1 MEKTLF
7 QFIWKN
13 SARYQVAIL
22 LVTLLS
28 YPVSY
33 ILLDLPK
40 KITNEA
46 IQGSDFPVELFGIQ
60 LGQIQYLAVLC
71 MLFLLLV
78 VVSNC
83 IKLYLNVYKGRL
95 GERMLRQLRF
105 ELFQRVLRFRLPH
118 FKKVSSGEIIPMI
131 TAEVEDVGG
140 FVGEAFALPAYQGG
154 MLVVQVGFIF
164 VQDPLLGLAAISLY
178 PVQGYIIPKLQQKVV
193 RLSRQRVKNVRVIA
207 DKVGESISGISEI
220 HANDTSAWHSAD
232 LSDKLYRNFRIRFDI
247 YNRKYFIK
255 FINNFMNQLTPF
267 FFYFIGGY
275 LVIKGQLSIGALIAV
290 IAAYKDLAGP
300 WKELLTYYQM
310 TADVS
315 VKYQTVVENFD
326 PPDLYDKERLLD
338 NEAITLSGRLK
349 FDQLRLSG
357 LGTGQEV
364 HGASFTVDPGKPLV
378 VSGVDGS
385 GRAELLQMAAG
396 LLSPTSGSVSINGT
410 NYESLSEATLGRQI
424 AYVGG
429 HLHVWTGTIRD
440 NLFYGLRHRPQEQLD
455 YEGSDLK
462 KRQRQLREADMTRN
476 PTYDVKAR
484 WEDYKKANTS
494 SMHELEEKALELCQL
509 AGFSRDLYL
518 LGVETVIDPNGAGEL
533 TDDLMLEL
541 VEARKALRE
550 RIETDTALQNLVE
563 FWDPEKF
570 NQSATLAQNLFF
582 ASPKEHFMTIEHIPE
597 DPQISAFLAKTGFD
611 VLLTK
616 MGLEIA
622 TTMVELF
629 ADVSADS
636 DLLNS
641 YSFISREDLPHFSRI
656 VNEQK
661 LNQRGRKLKDVD
673 RYRLIALALK
683 LIPAKHRLGVLDD
696 ETRDKFVA
704 ARAQFRETVGQDSD
718 RFEFFDPDKYLTTLC
733 IEDNLIFGHARL
745 DRRDARQKIQ
755 QVLQEIVLEKDLI
768 VPVRRAAFDYHVGVA
783 GAKLSMHQRRL
794 ICLVRALLKNAYIYV
809 LDETANSATPAD
821 KILRDELKKMMSDK
835 ILLFGV
841 SNESVAEEFERKL
854 HLENGRIIGR

>member
-1 MEKTLF
+1 MEKSLF

-13 SARYQVAIL
+13 SARYQLAIL

-40 KITNEA
+40 TITNEA
-46 IQGSDFPVELFGIQ
+46 IQGSNFPVEFLGYQ

-71 MLFLLLV
+71 ILFLVLV

-83 IKLYLNVYKGRL
+83 IKLYLNIYKGRL

-154 MLVVQVGFIF
+154 LLVVQVGFIF
-164 VQDPLLGLAAISLY
+164 MQDPLLGLAAISLY
-178 PVQGYIIPKLQQKVV
+178 PIQGYIIPKLQQKVV

-207 DKVGESISGISEI
+207 DKVGETISGISEI
-220 HANDTSAWHSAD
+220 HSNDTSAWHSAD
-232 LSDKLYRNFRIRFDI
+232 LSDRLYRNFRIRFDI

-255 FINNFMNQLTPF
+255 FVNNFMNQLTPF

-300 WKELLTYYQM
+300 WKELLLYYQM

-326 PPDLYDKERLLD
+326 PPDLYEKQRLLD
-338 NEAITLSGRLK
+338 DQALAFTGPLDMDNLS
-349 FDQLRLSG
+349 FSG
-357 LGTGQEV
+357 SGSGQEIHDV
-364 HGASFTVDPGKPLV
+364 SIRVEKGKPLAV
-378 VSGVDGS
+378 TGIDGS

-396 LLSPTSGSVSINGT
+396 LLSPTSGSVSVNNSNFETLG
-410 NYESLSEATLGRQI
+410 EATLGRQI

-440 NLFYGLRHRPQEQLD
+440 NLFYGLRHRPQETIK
-455 YEGSDLK
+455 YTGSEIA
-462 KRQRQLREADMTRN
+462 KRQTQLKEAELTLS
-476 PTYDVKAR
+476 PSYDLKAR
-484 WEDYKKANTS
+484 WDNYEQANS
-494 SMHELEEKALELCQL
+494 SSLQELEAKALELCKV

-518 LGVETVIDPNGAGEL
+518 LGVETVIDQRHLKEINGG
-533 TDDLMLEL
+533 LMPKL

-550 RIETDTALQNLVE
+550 SIEGDPRLKNLVE
-563 FWDPEKF
+563 FWDPDKF
-570 NQSATLAQNLFF
+570 NLSANLAQNLFF
-582 ASPKEHFMTIEHIPE
+582 ASPKEQFMTIERVPQ
-597 DPQISAFLAKTGFD
+597 DPQIRRFLKATGFD
-611 VLLTK
+611 IHLTDI
-616 MGLEIA
+616 GLQIA

-636 DLLNS
+636 DLLNR
-641 YSFISREDLPHFSRI
+641 YSFISREDLPEFERI
-656 VNEQK
+656 VQDARNKNHTKRIKE
-661 LNQRGRKLKDVD
+661 ND
-673 RYRLIALALK
+673 RDRLIALALK
-683 LIPAKHRLGVLDD
+683 LVPAKHRLGVLDD
-696 ETRDKFVA
+696 EMQDKIVA
-704 ARAQFRETVGQDSD
+704 ARAQFMETVGKDNA
-718 RFEFFDPDKYLTTLC
+718 RFEFFDPDTYLTTLS
-733 IEDNLIFGHARL
+733 IEDNLVFGHARL

-755 QVLQEIVLEKDLI
+755 QVLQDLVRERDLI
-768 VPVRRAAFDYHVGVA
+768 VPIRRAAFDFHVGVA
-783 GAKLSMHQRRL
+783 GAKLSSHQRRL
-794 ICLVRALLKNAYIYV
+794 VCLVRALLKNAYIYV
-809 LDETANSATPAD
+809 LDETANSLSETDKALRAD
-821 KILRDELKKMMSDK
+821 LQELLSDK
-835 ILLFGV
+835 VLLFGV
-841 SNESVAEEFERKL
+841 NNETVSEEFEKTL
-854 HLENGRIIGR
+854 HLENGRVIER

>member
-46 IQGSDFPVELFGIQ
+46 IQGSNFPVEIFGMQ

-71 MLFLLLV
+71 ILFLVLV

-164 VQDPLLGLAAISLY
+164 MQDPLLGLAAISLY

-207 DKVGESISGISEI
+207 DKVGESISGITEI
-220 HANDTSAWHSAD
+220 HNNDTSAWHSAD
-232 LSDKLYRNFRIRFDI
+232 LSDRLYRNFRIRFDI

-255 FINNFMNQLTPF
+255 FVNNFMNQLTPF

-275 LVIKGQLSIGALIAV
+275 LVIKGELSIGALIAV

-300 WKELLTYYQM
+300 WKELLAYYQM

-326 PPDLYDKERLLD
+326 PPDLYEKDRLLD
-338 NEAITLSGRLK
+338 DEMKTFSGPLTMENLGLSG
-349 FDQLRLSG
+349 G
-357 LGTGQEV
+357 GTGQEV
-364 HGASFTVDPGKPLV
+364 HDVTLTVKPGEPLAV
-378 VSGVDGS
+378 TGIDGS

-396 LLSPTSGSVSINGT
+396 LISPTSGAISVNQT
-410 NYESLSEATLGRQI
+410 NLESMPEATLGRQI

-429 HLHVWTGTIRD
+429 HCHVWTGTIRD
-440 NLFYGLRHRPQEQLD
+440 NLFYGLRHRPQEVLD
-455 YEGSDLK
+455 YKGSNLK
-462 KRQRQLREADMTRN
+462 KRQRQLREAVMTKN
-476 PTYDVKAR
+476 PCFDLRSR
-484 WEDYKKANTS
+484 WEDYALANAT
-494 SMHELEEKALELCQL
+494 SMHDLENKALELCKI

-518 LGVETVIDPNGAGEL
+518 LGVETVISLGTVTEPGCEL
-533 TDDLMLEL
+533 MAKL

-550 RIETDTALQNLVE
+550 KIQGDTKLQNLVE
-563 FWDPEKF
+563 FWDPDTF
-570 NQSATLAQNLFF
+570 NHSATLAQNIFF
-582 ASPKEHFMTIEHIPE
+582 ASPKEQFMTIEHLPT
-597 DPQISAFLAKTGFD
+597 DPQIAKFLKATGFD
-611 VLLTK
+611 ETLT
-616 MGLEIA
+616 MIGLKIA
-622 TTMVELF
+622 GTMVELF
-629 ADVSADS
+629 SDVGADS
-636 DLLNS
+636 DLLNR
-641 YSFISREDLPHFSRI
+641 YSFISREDLPEFSRI
-656 VNEQK
+656 VDGQKSSRRPQKINEA
-661 LNQRGRKLKDVD
+661 D
-673 RYRLIALALK
+673 RVRLIALALK
-683 LIPAKHRLGVLDD
+683 LIPAKHRLGILDD
-696 ETRDKFVA
+696 EMHRKIVE
-704 ARAQFRETVGQDSD
+704 ARAQFMETVGKDND
-718 RFEFFDPDKYLTTLC
+718 RFEFFDPDTYLTTLS
-733 IEDNLIFGHARL
+733 IENNLIFGHARL
-745 DRRDARQKIQ
+745 DRRDARQKIRH
-755 QVLQEIVLEKDLI
+755 VLQELVRERELI
-768 VPVRRAAFDYHVGVA
+768 APIRRAAFDYQVGVA
-783 GAKLSMHQRRL
+783 GAKLSSHQRKT
-794 ICLVRALLKNAYIYV
+794 ICLVRALLKNAHIYI
-809 LDETANSATPAD
+809 LDETASGMTDAEAELREGLKSLMKD
-821 KILRDELKKMMSDK
+821 KIF
-835 ILLFGV
+835 LFGA
-841 SNESVAEEFERKL
+841 SNEAIAREFNAMI
-854 HLENGRIIGR
+854 HLENGRVIER

>member
-1 MEKTLF
+1 MEKSLF

-13 SARYQVAIL
+13 SSRYQVAIL
-22 LVTLLS
+22 LVTILS

-40 KITNEA
+40 TITNEA
-46 IQGSDFPVELFGIQ
+46 IQGSNFPVELFGMQ

-71 MLFLLLV
+71 ILFLVLV

-164 VQDPLLGLAAISLY
+164 MQDPLLGLAAISLY

-220 HANDTSAWHSAD
+220 HSNDTSAWHSAD
-232 LSDKLYRNFRIRFDI
+232 LSDRLYRNFRIRFDI

-255 FINNFMNQLTPF
+255 FVNNFMNQLTPF

-300 WKELLTYYQM
+300 WKELLAYYQM

-326 PPDLYDKERLLD
+326 PPDLYDKQRLLD
-338 NEAITLSGRLK
+338 DESLVFTGPLILDKLGLSGV
-349 FDQLRLSG
+349 
-357 LGTGQEV
+357 GTGQEV
-364 HGASFTVDPGKPLV
+364 HNVSLNVEPGKPLA

-396 LLSPTSGSVSINGT
+396 LLSPTSGSVTINNT
-410 NYESLSEATLGRQI
+410 NFESMPEATLGRQI

-440 NLFYGLRHRPQEQLD
+440 NLFYGLRHRPQEKVE
-455 YEGSDLK
+455 YEGSDLR
-462 KRQRQLREADMTRN
+462 KRQRQLKEAAMTLN
-476 PTYDVKAR
+476 PYFDLKAR
-484 WEDYKKANTS
+484 WEDYELADAG
-494 SMHELEEKALELCQL
+494 SMQELEDKALELCKV

-518 LGVETVIDPNGAGEL
+518 LGVETVINPNETEEL
-533 TDDLMLEL
+533 NGGLMPKL

-550 RIETDTALQNLVE
+550 KIQNDTKLQNLVE

-570 NQSATLAQNLFF
+570 NMSANLAQNLFF
-582 ASPKEHFMTIEHIPE
+582 ASPKEHFMTIEHVPT
-597 DPQISAFLAKTGFD
+597 DPQISAFLKETGFD
-611 VLLTK
+611 VLLADI
-616 MGLEIA
+616 GLKIA
-622 TTMVELF
+622 KTMVELF

-636 DLLNS
+636 DLLNR
-641 YSFISREDLPHFSRI
+641 YSFISREDLPEFARI

-661 LNQRGRKLKDVD
+661 GEQRRKRLKDVD
-673 RYRLIALALK
+673 RARLIALALK

-696 ETRDKFVA
+696 DVREKILA
-704 ARAQFRETVGQDSD
+704 ARKQFMETVGKDNQ
-718 RFEFFDPDKYLTTLC
+718 RFEFFDPDTYLTTLS
-733 IEDNLIFGHARL
+733 IEDNLVFGHARL

-755 QVLQEIVLEKDLI
+755 QVLQELVRERELI
-768 VPVRRAAFDYHVGVA
+768 APIRRAAFDYQVGIA
-783 GAKLSMHQRRL
+783 GAKLSSHQRRL
-794 ICLVRALLKNAYIYV
+794 ICLVRALLKNAHIYI
-809 LDETANSATPAD
+809 LDETANSVNATDKTLREDLRKLMAD
-821 KILRDELKKMMSDK
+821 KILM
-835 ILLFGV
+835 FGV
-841 SNESVAEEFERKL
+841 SNESVAEEFSTTV
-854 HLENGRIIGR
+854 HLENGRVIER

>member
-1 MEKTLF
+1 MEKSLF

-40 KITNEA
+40 TITNEA
-46 IQGSDFPVELFGIQ
+46 IQGSNFPVEFWGVQ
-60 LGQIQYLAVLC
+60 LGQIEYLAVLC
-71 MLFLLLV
+71 ILFLVLV

-83 IKLYLNVYKGRL
+83 IKLYLNIYKGRL

-164 VQDPLLGLAAISLY
+164 MQDPLLGLAAISLY

-220 HANDTSAWHSAD
+220 HSNDTSAWHSAD
-232 LSDKLYRNFRIRFDI
+232 LSDRLYRNFRIRFDI

-255 FINNFMNQLTPF
+255 FVNNFMNQLTPF

-300 WKELLTYYQM
+300 WKELLAYYQM

-326 PPDLYDKERLLD
+326 PPDLYDKQRLLED
-338 NEAITLSGRLK
+338 ETLPLSGPLTLDK
-349 FDQLRLSG
+349 LGLSG
-357 LGTGQEV
+357 AGTGQEV
-364 HGASFTVDPGKPLV
+364 HGVSLIVEPGKPLAV
-378 VSGVDGS
+378 TGIDGS

-396 LLSPTSGSVSINGT
+396 LLSPTSGSVSVNQT
-410 NYESLSEATLGRQI
+410 SFENLSESTLGRQI

-440 NLFYGLRHRPQEQLD
+440 NLFYGLRHRPQETID

-462 KRQRQLREADMTRN
+462 KRQRQLREAEMTLN
-476 PTYDVKAR
+476 PFFDLKAR
-484 WEDYKKANTS
+484 WEDFEQANAS
-494 SMHELEEKALELCQL
+494 SMQELEERALELCKV

-518 LGVETVIDPNGAGEL
+518 LGVETVIDQRYCEEVNC
-533 TDDLMLEL
+533 EL
-541 VEARKALRE
+541 VPNLLAARKAFCEKIKGDAR
-550 RIETDTALQNLVE
+550 LQNLVE

-570 NQSATLAQNLFF
+570 NMSANLAQNLFF
-582 ASPKEHFMTIEHIPE
+582 ASPKEHFMTIEHVPT
-597 DPQISAFLAKTGFD
+597 DPQISAFLKQTGFD
-611 VLLTK
+611 VLLSDI
-616 MGLEIA
+616 GLKIA

-636 DLLNS
+636 DLLNR
-641 YSFISREDLPHFSRI
+641 YSFISREDLPEFGRI

-661 LNQRGRKLKDVD
+661 GGQRRRLKDVD
-673 RYRLIALALK
+673 RARLIALALK

-696 ETRDKFVA
+696 EMRDKIVA
-704 ARAQFRETVGQDSD
+704 ARAQFIESVGKDNE
-718 RFEFFDPDKYLTTLC
+718 RFEFFDPETYLTTLS
-733 IEDNLIFGHARL
+733 IEDNLVFGHARL

-755 QVLQEIVLEKDLI
+755 QVLQELVRERDLI
-768 VPVRRAAFDYHVGVA
+768 VPIRRAAFDYHVGVA
-783 GAKLSMHQRRL
+783 GAKLSSHQRRL
-794 ICLVRALLKNAYIYV
+794 ICLVRALLKNAHIYI
-809 LDETANSATPAD
+809 LDETANSASATD
-821 KILRDELKKMMSDK
+821 KELRTDLKKLMSDK
-835 ILLFGV
+835 IFMFGV
-841 SNESVAEEFERKL
+841 SNETVAEEFETAV
-854 HLENGRIIGR
+854 HLENGRVIER